1 VTPLEFI
8 ANEVFLESAILV
20 AQDIYFD
27 KTVYAIGIA
36 NMAHIGKTC

>member
-1 VTPLEFI
+1 MRCVEFI
-8 ANEVFLESAILV
+8 PNEAFLESAILV

-27 KTVYAIGIA
+27 KTVYAIYVA